1 MKNLISAAL
10 YCFCLNKEGEY
21 CILAGKRGSTAP
33 SEPNKYNV
41 PTGMREY
48 GETIEQCAQRECQ
61 EESNIHVE
69 NISYVND
76 VEWARGRFGA
86 NCFSLLDGTTDQH
99 PSGQG
104 DGENKRFE
112 WIPISQINNYN
123 WAYNMDKT
131 VVYIYNKF
139 LKDISKTKEMF
150 SKL

>member
-1 MKNLISAAL
+1 MKKSSSLFSIIIFKPL
-10 YCFCLNKEGEY
+10 YFLY
-21 CILAGKRGSTAP
+21 S
-33 SEPNKYNV
+33 
-41 PTGMREY
+41 PTLE
-48 GETIEQCAQRECQ
+48 
-61 EESNIHVE
+61 V
-69 NISYVND
+69 
-76 VEWARGRFGA
+76 A